1 MGAVPVTVELL
12 VTSVA
17 VRDRDVIALD
27 VLDGVGV
34 VGVGWICVGNSD
46 GLVVFDGV
54 VEGELNGVSV
64 DGNSSDGVG

>member
-1 MGAVPVTVELL
+1 MSWT
-12 VTSVA
+12 
-17 VRDRDVIALD
+17 ALAS
-27 VLDGVGV
+27 LESDGS
-34 VGVGWICVGNSD
+34 VGNSD

>member
-1 MGAVPVTVELL
+1 M
-12 VTSVA
+12 
-17 VRDRDVIALD
+17 D

-54 VEGELNGVSV
+54 VEGELSGVSSMATAYLTV
-64 DGNSSDGVG
+64 LAEPSVVTVKADAAAVVEESGSL

>member
-1 MGAVPVTVELL
+1 MGGVPVTSELL

-17 VRDRDVIALD
+17 VRGATSLPWMSWTALAS
-27 VLDGVGV
+27 LESDGSVG
-34 VGVGWICVGNSD
+34 SD

-64 DGNSSDGVG
+64 DGNSGDGVG